1 MLNPFAFLKTEW
13 PEVHES
19 ATRALMA
26 MYPDPRA
33 ACFYSRRAL
42 ELALAWAYKSDS
54 ALRMP
59 YQDALG
65 ALVHEP
71 TFRTVAGD
79 AVFSKARLITQL
91 GNQAVHSHRPVRE
104 TDSTAAVRE
113 LFHFTYWLARTY
125 ARGAKPGPE
134 LTFDPALIP
143 RTAPLSKQ
151 TVEQLRALESSLR
164 EKDEKLSTVLADR
177 QALDE
182 ELQRLR
188 AEIAEVKRTN
198 AAQPDAHDYSEAE
211 TRDYFI
217 DLLLR
222 EAGWL
227 LDQPRDREF
236 PVEGMPNEEGKGFV
250 DYVLWG
256 DDGKP
261 LALVEAKR
269 TRKSAKVGQQQA
281 KLYADCLEERFGQ
294 RPVIFTTNGYEHW
307 LWDDSAYPPREVQG
321 FLKKGE
327 LELTIQRRTTRRPL
341 GGAPVD
347 KKIVERYYQERA
359 IRRICEAFEKD
370 RDRKALVVMATGAG
384 KTRTVIAL
392 CDLLMRCNWVK
403 RVLFLADRIALVN
416 QAVGAFRTHLPD
428 APPVNLV
435 TDRDQEGRVFVST
448 YPTMMGLIDEAKDG
462 QRRLGPGH
470 FDLVVIDEAHRS
482 VYQKYGAIFDYFDSL
497 LVGLTATP
505 KDEVDRDTYRLFDL
519 ERGVPTD
526 NYGLEDAVKDGFLV
540 PARAISVPLKFPRE
554 GITYADLSEEEKE
567 EWDARE
573 WTEDGT
579 VPDRVEAAAVN
590 QWLFN
595 ADTVDKVLE
604 HLMTGGQA
612 VAGGDRLGKTIVFA
626 KNQDHAEFIQE
637 RFDANYPHHKG
648 AFARVIHCGLPYAQ
662 SLIDDFHDPKKAPH
676 IAISVDMLDTG
687 IDVPD
692 VVNLVFF
699 KLVRSKTK
707 FWQMVG
713 RGTRLRPDLF
723 GPGKDK
729 EFFSIFDFC
738 QNLEFFSMNPDAVET
753 AVGKPLGRRLFEARL
768 DLIGAL
774 DRANENPAPS
784 SGKMADA
791 APTAAAQQLVELRT
805 DVVALLHGE
814 VASMSLENFVVRPK
828 RKLVETYREPGAW
841 VVLTDEAR
849 RVLAEEVAGLPS
861 GLDAEEEE
869 AKRFDHL
876 LLRLQLT
883 VLRRDPSFERLREQ
897 VKAIAALLEEK
908 AAIPMVQTQ
917 IVLIQMI
924 QTDDWWQDVTA
935 PMLET
940 VRRNLRSLVKLI
952 DKRRKV
958 LVYTDFEDEIGSPT
972 ELSLT
977 GIGGGD
983 GFEKFREKA
992 RVFLREHEGHITI
1005 YKLRWNKPLTGSD
1018 LDELERMLASSGVGT
1033 VEQIRKAKEKAHGL
1047 GLFVRSLVGLD
1058 REAAKEAFAGFLSG
1072 RTLNASQ
1079 IEFVDLIVNQL
1090 TEHGVMGAELLY
1102 ESPFT
1107 DVTPRGPD
1115 ALFDPAAVDQ
1125 MVAILETVRA
1135 SAEAA

>member
-1 MLNPFAFLKTEW
+1 
-13 PEVHES
+13 
-19 ATRALMA
+19 
-26 MYPDPRA
+26 
-33 ACFYSRRAL
+33 
-42 ELALAWAYKSDS
+42 
-54 ALRMP
+54 
-59 YQDALG
+59 
-65 ALVHEP
+65 
-71 TFRTVAGD
+71 
-79 AVFSKARLITQL
+79 
-91 GNQAVHSHRPVRE
+91 
-104 TDSTAAVRE
+104 
-113 LFHFTYWLARTY
+113 
-125 ARGAKPGPE
+125 
-134 LTFDPALIP
+134 
-143 RTAPLSKQ
+143 
-151 TVEQLRALESSLR
+151 
-164 EKDEKLSTVLADR
+164 
-177 QALDE
+177 
-182 ELQRLR
+182 
-188 AEIAEVKRTN
+188 
-198 AAQPDAHDYSEAE
+198 
-211 TRDYFI
+211 
-217 DLLLR
+217 
-222 EAGWL
+222 
-227 LDQPRDREF
+227 
-236 PVEGMPNEEGKGFV
+236 
-250 DYVLWG
+250 
-256 DDGKP
+256 
-261 LALVEAKR
+261 
-269 TRKSAKVGQQQA
+269 
-281 KLYADCLEERFGQ
+281 
-294 RPVIFTTNGYEHW
+294 
-307 LWDDSAYPPREVQG
+307 
-321 FLKKGE
+321 
-327 LELTIQRRTTRRPL
+327 
-341 GGAPVD
+341 
-347 KKIVERYYQERA
+347 
-359 IRRICEAFEKD
+359 
-370 RDRKALVVMATGAG
+370 
-384 KTRTVIAL
+384 
-392 CDLLMRCNWVK
+392 
-403 RVLFLADRIALVN
+403 
-416 QAVGAFRTHLPD
+416 
-428 APPVNLV
+428 
-435 TDRDQEGRVFVST
+435 
-448 YPTMMGLIDEAKDG
+448 
-462 QRRLGPGH
+462 
-470 FDLVVIDEAHRS
+470 
-482 VYQKYGAIFDYFDSL
+482 
-497 LVGLTATP
+497 
-505 KDEVDRDTYRLFDL
+505 
-519 ERGVPTD
+519 
-526 NYGLEDAVKDGFLV
+526 
-540 PARAISVPLKFPRE
+540 
-554 GITYADLSEEEKE
+554 
-567 EWDARE
+567 
-573 WTEDGT
+573 
-579 VPDRVEAAAVN
+579 
-590 QWLFN
+590 
-595 ADTVDKVLE
+595 
-604 HLMTGGQA
+604 
-612 VAGGDRLGKTIVFA
+612 
-626 KNQDHAEFIQE
+626 
-637 RFDANYPHHKG
+637 
-648 AFARVIHCGLPYAQ
+648 
-662 SLIDDFHDPKKAPH
+662 
-676 IAISVDMLDTG
+676 
-687 IDVPD
+687 
-692 VVNLVFF
+692 
-699 KLVRSKTK
+699 
-707 FWQMVG
+707 MVG